1 MQVAERPIFYSSVSE
16 TGADG
21 IITAFASSSDLL
33 ARGGRVLHGDPQHH
47 YHSDHLVFTLA
58 VRETLIGPLSR

>member
-33 ARGGRVLHGDPQHH
+33 AGGGRVLHGDP
-47 YHSDHLVFTLA
+47 
-58 VRETLIGPLSR
+58 